1 VNILQEEYSRMAK
14 QLESKTA
21 LVTGGA
27 SGIGLAI
34 AETFLLNGAS
44 VAIMDINSEALSKTK
59 ELCEPISKR
68 YRMFEDDVRDRK
80 AMHRVVEETTLL
92 FGKIDILVTCA
103 GVHSTIPFLDLT
115 DEEFDRMI
123 DIHIKGTYLAMK
135 AVLPK
140 MVEQRSGKIIAMAS
154 VAGKVGSAVGASH
167 YATAKGGI
175 IAMVKSLAREFGP
188 YDIQINAICPGLI
201 DTPMIAP
208 IKEVAIDA
216 YIKGL
221 PLRRVGTPNDVA
233 ETALFLATD
242 ASNYITGQ
250 AINVCGGYLMM

>member
-1 VNILQEEYSRMAK
+1 
-14 QLESKTA
+14 
-21 LVTGGA
+21 
-27 SGIGLAI
+27 
-34 AETFLLNGAS
+34 
-44 VAIMDINSEALSKTK
+44 
-59 ELCEPISKR
+59 
-68 YRMFEDDVRDRK
+68 
-80 AMHRVVEETTLL
+80 
-92 FGKIDILVTCA
+92 
-103 GVHSTIPFLDLT
+103 
-115 DEEFDRMI
+115 
-123 DIHIKGTYLAMK
+123 
-135 AVLPK
+135 
-140 MVEQRSGKIIAMAS
+140 
-154 VAGKVGSAVGASH
+154 
-167 YATAKGGI
+167 
-175 IAMVKSLAREFGP
+175 MVKSLAREFGP